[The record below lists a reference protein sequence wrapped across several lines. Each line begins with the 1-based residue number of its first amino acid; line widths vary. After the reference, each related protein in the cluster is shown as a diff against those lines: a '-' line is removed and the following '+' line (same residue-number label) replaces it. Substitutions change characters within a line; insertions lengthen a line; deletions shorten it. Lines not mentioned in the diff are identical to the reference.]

1 MATFYEIYQNYL
13 QNPYGGVNALAPVQG
28 IGSLQTQPSVASTGD
43 STTSTGDS
51 TTTTTPTPT
60 GVPSTFQPTMM
71 DMVSLAL
78 NPIAGVAN
86 LASRTTTGLSL
97 AERAMDAMGIGRG
110 PGGRTEGYGVDSV
123 NAQSVTDEGTVD
135 ANEGFGNQGG
145 DSGSGPGG
153 ADAGTGPGGCS
164 YATGGRV
171 GFSNGSSGQDYW
183 ITVQEMYDNAGGEA
197 GTGLGLIDF
206 ANKYFP
212 KMADGGRVFY
222 LQGGLA
228 SLLG

>member
-1 MATFYEIYQNYL
+1 MAVVMEV
-13 QNPYGGVNALAPVQG
+13 G
-28 IGSLQTQPSVASTGD
+28 
-43 STTSTGDS
+43 
-51 TTTTTPTPT
+51 
-60 GVPSTFQPTMM
+60 
-71 DMVSLAL
+71 
-78 NPIAGVAN
+78 
-86 LASRTTTGLSL
+86 
-97 AERAMDAMGIGRG
+97 G
-110 PGGRTEGYGVDSV
+110 PGGG
-123 NAQSVTDEGTVD
+123 
-135 ANEGFGNQGG
+135 
-145 DSGSGPGG
+145 
-153 ADAGTGPGGCS
+153 DAGTGPGGCGF
-164 YATGGRV
+164 ATGGRV